1 MFDWKSF
8 ATGFLNETGRQMEL
22 DRLEN
27 VKYKDELRDDYKD
40 AKKAFQDRKALV
52 GQAQSQVGRLKKLGA
67 TDQQIKA
74 AAATGAK
81 GVFQLADALAAQQ
94 EKLNTDR
101 PLTTQEIDVFITGA
115 SEFEAGDVAEFIE
128 RSYNF
133 STDPPDATA
142 GQDPR
147 SGIQKLFGVNLRE
160 ATDASYGGSA
170 SAFGPS
176 KMDLIDMSRE
186 AAYRSLA
193 TDPSSVFLTIDEA
206 QRDPYDSVAVY
217 QDFIDEFEFTIVQLK
232 NSNAYLNASID
243 KDPNIKEKML
253 ADAKRNVGRRYAEK
267 FGDEFIVDAPDYL
280 GIFTEAEVAA
290 AKERLEAKKVGKK
303 INVDSSVPQREIKE
317 KLTNMVAADQGS
329 SLISD
334 PDEDGDTI
342 ELSFGI
348 DGKPIGAYSVK
359 KDKTKVPVSF
369 GEDENFDDFI
379 KLAVKQGIFTQKD
392 LDSMEVMGAASF
404 SDASLGKTSVALGEA
419 PEVEAPE
426 VEAPEVDKTETPKPE
441 GKPTPFQI
449 LAPKIKKFFGGL
461 PAFKQKRLRRELK
474 ERLELSEARAESFD
488 PSAEEPLVKRP
499 KASIIPAA
507 EASKRPDEDVT
518 QDATK
523 VEIERIMDFLEEK
536 EEMDASL
543 LSTDTE
549 GLFKFLDALKE
560 EDLPEDLANDIQDY
574 INKSE
579 AEEQSDDVGDPLV
592 APGIRTALEEPTAD
606 SVNVPDVKTEDM
618 EIEDYLSKG
627 GEDALRFF
635 FDDYAVK
642 EGYYSDK
649 TRLITEWKRYAAK
662 NSIARPVIKMIAEQV
677 QREMRG

>member
-1 MFDWKSF
+1 
-8 ATGFLNETGRQMEL
+8 MEL

-40 AKKAFQDRKALV
+40 AKKSFQDRKALV

-67 TDQQIKA
+67 NDQQIKA

-101 PLTTQEIDVFITGA
+101 PLTSQEIDVFITGA

-133 STDPPDATA
+133 STAAPDATA

-147 SGIQKLFGVNLRE
+147 SGIQKLFGINLRE
-160 ATDASYGGSA
+160 ATDAAYGSSA

-186 AAYRSLA
+186 AAYKSLA

-206 QRDPYDSVAVY
+206 QRDPYDSVSVY
-217 QDFIDEFEFTIVQLK
+217 QDFIDEYQFTIDELEDSKIYRGAAAQGGIELQ
-232 NSNAYLNASID
+232 
-243 KDPNIKEKML
+243 EKML

-280 GIFTEAEVAA
+280 GVFTEAEVAA
-290 AKERLEAKKVGKK
+290 AKERLEAKQSGRTVSTK
-303 INVDSSVPQREIKE
+303 SSVPERKIKE
-317 KLTNMVAADQGS
+317 VLTNSVANDQGS
-329 SLISD
+329 SIISA
-334 PDEDGDTI
+334 PDEEGDTI

-392 LDSMEVMGAASF
+392 LDSMEVR
-404 SDASLGKTSVALGEA
+404 LGQTPVALGEA
-419 PEVEAPE
+419 PEVEKPE
-426 VEAPEVDKTETPKPE
+426 VEKIEEPEPRGE
-441 GKPTPFQI
+441 GKPTPFQR
-449 LAPKIKKFFGGL
+449 LAPKIKKWFSGL
-461 PAFKQKRLRRELK
+461 PAFKQRRLRKEAE
-474 ERLELSEARAESFD
+474 ERLELSEARADSFD
-488 PSAEEPLVKRP
+488 PTAEAPLVNRRKV
-499 KASIIPAA
+499 SIIPAA
-507 EASKRPDEDVT
+507 EASERPDEDFT

-523 VEIERIMDFLEEK
+523 VEIERIMDFLEGE

-543 LSTDTE
+543 LSNDTA
-549 GLFKFLDALKE
+549 GLFKFLEALE
-560 EDLPEDLANDIQDY
+560 QEDLPEDLTNDIQDY
-574 INKSE
+574 LKKVE
-579 AEEQSDDVGDPLV
+579 AEEQGDDVGDPLI
-592 APGIRTALEEPTAD
+592 APGIRVALEEPTAD
-606 SVNVPDVKTEDM
+606 SVDVPDVKTEDM
-618 EIEDYLSKG
+618 EIEDYLDKG
-627 GEDALRFF
+627 GEDAIKYF
-635 FDDYAVK
+635 FDEYAK
-642 EGYYSDK
+642 EEGFLSDS
-649 TRLITEWKRYAAK
+649 TRLIKEWKRYAAK
-662 NSIARPVIKMIAEQV
+662 NSIPKPAITMIANQL
-677 QREMRG
+677 QRGMRG

>member
-27 VKYKDELRDDYKD
+27 EKYKDELRDDYKV
-40 AKKAFQDRKALV
+40 AIKAFQDRKSLV

-81 GVFQLADALAAQQ
+81 GVFELADALAAQQ
-94 EKLNTDR
+94 EKLNVDR
-101 PLTTQEIDVFITGA
+101 PLTPQEIDVFITGA

-133 STDPPDATA
+133 STAPPDATA

-206 QRDPYDSVAVY
+206 QRDPYDATASNLDY
-217 QDFIDEFEFTIVQLK
+217 LDEFDDLERRLEKDGSPYMGLRAEGKLEEAAELK
-232 NSNAYLNASID
+232 ANLVSSL
-243 KDPNIKEKML
+243 K
-253 ADAKRNVGRRYAEK
+253 KRYERR
-267 FGDEFIVDAPDYL
+267 FGDEWIVDAPYDTY
-280 GIFTEAEVAA
+280 TKAEIDAAEKRLA
-290 AKERLEAKKVGKK
+290 AKPNGSSTIPSSKPEA
-303 INVDSSVPQREIKE
+303 QIKE
-317 KLTNMVAADQGS
+317 KLTNMVATDQGS
-329 SLISD
+329 SLISA

-392 LDSMEVMGAASF
+392 LDSMEVR
-404 SDASLGKTSVALGEA
+404 LGQTPVALGEA
-419 PEVEAPE
+419 PEVEAPK
-426 VEAPEVDKTETPKPE
+426 VEAPKVEAPKKVIKRETP
-441 GKPTPFQI
+441 FR
-449 LAPKIKKFFGGL
+449 KIKKFFGGL
-461 PAFKQKRLRRELK
+461 PAFKQQRLKNELEEK
-474 ERLELSEARAESFD
+474 LELSETRADSFD

-507 EASKRPDEDVT
+507 EASERPDEDFT

-523 VEIERIMDFLEEK
+523 VEIERIMDFLET
-536 EEMDASL
+536 EEDIDASL

-549 GLFKFLDALKE
+549 GMFKFLDALKE

-574 INKSE
+574 LNKVE
-579 AEEQSDDVGDPLV
+579 AEEQSDDVGDPLI
-592 APGIRTALEEPTAD
+592 APGIEESLQEPTAD
-606 SVNVPDVKTEDM
+606 SVNVPDVKAVDM

-642 EGYYSDK
+642 KGYYSDK
-649 TRLITEWKRYAAK
+649 TRLITEWKRYATK
-662 NSIARPVIKMIAEQV
+662 NNIARPVIKMIVEQI

>member
-27 VKYKDELRDDYKD
+27 EKYKDELRDDYKV

-67 TDQQIKA
+67 NDQQIKA

-101 PLTTQEIDVFITGA
+101 PLTPQEIDVFITGA

-133 STDPPDATA
+133 STAAPDANA

-147 SGIQKLFGVNLRE
+147 SGIQKLFGINLRE
-160 ATDASYGGSA
+160 ATDAAYGSSA

-186 AAYRSLA
+186 AAYKSLA

-206 QRDPYDSVAVY
+206 QRDPYNSTAVY
-217 QDFIDEFEFTIVQLK
+217 SDFIDEYEFAV
-232 NSNAYLNASID
+232 D
-243 KDPNIKEKML
+243 NIKDSKAYTGAFQDTDLQEKMV
-253 ADAKRNVGRRYAEK
+253 ADAVKNVARRYAREH
-267 FGDEFIVDAPDYL
+267 GDEWIVDSPSYL
-280 GIFTEAEVAA
+280 NLYTDDEVEAAR
-290 AKERLEAKKVGKK
+290 ERLEAKQSGRTVSTKSSAPERK
-303 INVDSSVPQREIKE
+303 IKEVLTSSVA
-317 KLTNMVAADQGS
+317 NDQGS
-329 SLISD
+329 SIISA
-334 PDEDGDTI
+334 PDEEGDTI

-404 SDASLGKTSVALGEA
+404 SDASLGKTGTALGEA

-426 VEAPEVDKTETPKPE
+426 VEAPKVEAPKKVIKRETP
-441 GKPTPFQI
+441 FR
-449 LAPKIKKFFGGL
+449 KIKKFFGGL
-461 PAFKQKRLRRELK
+461 PAFKQQRLKNELEEK
-474 ERLELSEARAESFD
+474 LELSEARADSFD
-488 PSAEEPLVKRP
+488 PTAEAPLVNRRKV
-499 KASIIPAA
+499 SIIPAA
-507 EASKRPDEDVT
+507 EASERPDEDFT

-523 VEIERIMDFLEEK
+523 VEIERIMDFLEGE

-543 LSTDTE
+543 LSNDTA
-549 GLFKFLDALKE
+549 GLFKFLEVLE
-560 EDLPEDLANDIQDY
+560 QEDLPEDLTNDIQDY
-574 INKSE
+574 LKKVE
-579 AEEQSDDVGDPLV
+579 AEEQGDDVGDPLI
-592 APGIRTALEEPTAD
+592 APGIRVALEEPTAD
-606 SVNVPDVKTEDM
+606 SVDVPDVKTEDM
-618 EIEDYLSKG
+618 EIEDYLDKG
-627 GEDALRFF
+627 GEDAIKYF
-635 FDDYAVK
+635 FDVYAK
-642 EGYYSDK
+642 EEGYYSDK
-649 TRLITEWKRYAAK
+649 TRLIKEWERYAAK
-662 NSIARPVIKMIAEQV
+662 SSIVKPVIKIVADKLR
-677 QREMRG
+677 REVRP

>member
-27 VKYKDELRDDYKD
+27 VKYKDELRDDYKV

-52 GQAQSQVGRLKKLGA
+52 GQAQSQVGRLRKLGA
-67 TDQQIKA
+67 NDKQIKA

-101 PLTTQEIDVFITGA
+101 PLTSQEIDVFITGA

-133 STDPPDATA
+133 STAAPDATA

-147 SGIQKLFGVNLRE
+147 SGIQKLFGINLRE

-186 AAYRSLA
+186 AAYKSLA

-206 QRDPYDSVAVY
+206 QRDPYNSTAVY
-217 QDFIDEFEFTIVQLK
+217 SDFIDEYEFAV
-232 NSNAYLNASID
+232 D
-243 KDPNIKEKML
+243 NIKDSKAYTGAFQDTDLQEKMV
-253 ADAKRNVGRRYAEK
+253 ADAVKNVARRYAREH
-267 FGDEFIVDAPDYL
+267 GDEWIVDSPSYL
-280 GIFTEAEVAA
+280 KLYTDDEVEAAR
-290 AKERLEAKKVGKK
+290 ERLEAKQSGRTVST
-303 INVDSSVPQREIKE
+303 DSSVPERKIKE
-317 KLTNMVAADQGS
+317 VLTNSVADDQGS
-329 SLISD
+329 SIISA
-334 PDEDGDTI
+334 PDEEGDTI

-404 SDASLGKTSVALGEA
+404 SDASLGKTGTALGEA
-419 PEVEAPE
+419 PEVEE
-426 VEAPEVDKTETPKPE
+426 PEVDKIEEPKPRGE
-441 GKPTPFQI
+441 GKPTPFQR
-449 LAPKIKKFFGGL
+449 LAPKIKKWFSGL
-461 PAFKQKRLRRELK
+461 PAFKQRRLRKEAQ
-474 ERLELSEARAESFD
+474 ERLELSEARADSFD
-488 PSAEEPLVKRP
+488 PTAEAPLVNRR

-507 EASKRPDEDVT
+507 EASERTDEDFT

-523 VEIERIMDFLEEK
+523 VEIERIMDFLEGE

-543 LSTDTE
+543 LSNDTA
-549 GLFKFLDALKE
+549 GLFKFLEALE
-560 EDLPEDLANDIQDY
+560 QEDLPEDLTNDIQDY
-574 INKSE
+574 LKKVE
-579 AEEQSDDVGDPLV
+579 AEEQGDDVGDPLI
-592 APGIRTALEEPTAD
+592 APGIRVALEEPTAD
-606 SVNVPDVKTEDM
+606 SVDVPDVKTEDM
-618 EIEDYLSKG
+618 EIEDYLDKG
-627 GEDALRFF
+627 GEDAIKYF
-635 FDDYAVK
+635 FDEYAK
-642 EGYYSDK
+642 EEGFLSDS
-649 TRLITEWKRYAAK
+649 TRLIKEWKRYAAK
-662 NSIARPVIKMIAEQV
+662 NSIPKPAITMIANQL
-677 QREMRG
+677 QRGMRG

>member
-1 MFDWKSF
+1 
-8 ATGFLNETGRQMEL
+8 
-22 DRLEN
+22 
-27 VKYKDELRDDYKD
+27 
-40 AKKAFQDRKALV
+40 
-52 GQAQSQVGRLKKLGA
+52 
-67 TDQQIKA
+67 
-74 AAATGAK
+74 
-81 GVFQLADALAAQQ
+81 
-94 EKLNTDR
+94 
-101 PLTTQEIDVFITGA
+101 
-115 SEFEAGDVAEFIE
+115 
-128 RSYNF
+128 
-133 STDPPDATA
+133 
-142 GQDPR
+142 
-147 SGIQKLFGVNLRE
+147 
-160 ATDASYGGSA
+160 
-170 SAFGPS
+170 
-176 KMDLIDMSRE
+176 MDLIDMSRE

-206 QRDPYDSVAVY
+206 QRDPYDATASNLDY
-217 QDFIDEFEFTIVQLK
+217 LDEFDDLERRLEKRGSTYASLLTQGKDEEAAELK
-232 NSNAYLNASID
+232 ANLVDSLN
-243 KDPNIKEKML
+243 
-253 ADAKRNVGRRYAEK
+253 KRYERR
-267 FGDEFIVDAPDYL
+267 FGDEWIVDAPYNTYTKAE
-280 GIFTEAEVAA
+280 IEAAEKRLA
-290 AKERLEAKKVGKK
+290 AKPNGSSTIPSSKPEAK
-303 INVDSSVPQREIKE
+303 IKE
-317 KLTNMVAADQGS
+317 KLTNMVATDQGS
-329 SLISD
+329 SLISAPLED
-334 PDEDGDTI
+334 KDGDTI
-342 ELSFGI
+342 SLSFGM
-348 DGKPIGAYSVK
+348 DGKPIRASRIG
-359 KDKTKVPVSF
+359 KDKTVTPFTMPEGKTI
-369 GEDENFDDFI
+369 DDFVNQ
-379 KLAVKQGIFTQKD
+379 LVDAGVFTQSD
-392 LDSMEVMGAASF
+392 IERMASESRAGSFDPSASGEVETF
-404 SDASLGKTSVALGEA
+404 DALG
-419 PEVEAPE
+419 EAPE

-441 GKPTPFQI
+441 GKGKPTPFQI
-449 LAPKIKKFFGGL
+449 LVPKIKKFFGGL

-499 KASIIPAA
+499 KASVIPAA
-507 EASKRPDEDVT
+507 EASQRPDEDVT

-618 EIEDYLSKG
+618 EMEDYLSKG

-662 NSIARPVIKMIAEQV
+662 NSIARPVIKMIVEQI
-677 QREMRG
+677 QREMRE

>member
-27 VKYKDELRDDYKD
+27 VKYKDELRDDYKV

-67 TDQQIKA
+67 NDQQIKA

-94 EKLNTDR
+94 EKLNVKR
-101 PLTTQEIDVFITGA
+101 QLTPQEIDVFITGA

-133 STDPPDATA
+133 STAAPDANA

-147 SGIQKLFGVNLRE
+147 SGIQKLFGINLRE
-160 ATDASYGGSA
+160 ATDAAYGSSA

-186 AAYRSLA
+186 AAYKSLA

-206 QRDPYDSVAVY
+206 QRDPYNSTAVY
-217 QDFIDEFEFTIVQLK
+217 SDFIDEYEFAV
-232 NSNAYLNASID
+232 D
-243 KDPNIKEKML
+243 NIKDSKAYTGAFQDTDLQEKMV
-253 ADAKRNVGRRYAEK
+253 ADAVKNVARRYAREH
-267 FGDEFIVDAPDYL
+267 GDEWIVDSPSYL
-280 GIFTEAEVAA
+280 KLYTDDEVEAAR
-290 AKERLEAKKVGKK
+290 ERLEAKQSGRTVSTKSSAPERK
-303 INVDSSVPQREIKE
+303 IKEVLTSSVA
-317 KLTNMVAADQGS
+317 NDQGS
-329 SLISD
+329 SIISA
-334 PDEDGDTI
+334 PDEEGDTI

-369 GEDENFDDFI
+369 GEDENFDDFL

-404 SDASLGKTSVALGEA
+404 SDASLGKTGTALGEA
-419 PEVEAPE
+419 PEVEKIE
-426 VEAPEVDKTETPKPE
+426 EPKPRGA
-441 GKPTPFQI
+441 GKPTPFQR
-449 LAPKIKKFFGGL
+449 LAPKIKKWFSGL
-461 PAFKQKRLRRELK
+461 PAFKQRRLRK
-474 ERLELSEARAESFD
+474 EAQEKLELSEARADSFD
-488 PSAEEPLVKRP
+488 PTAEAPLVNRRKV
-499 KASIIPAA
+499 SIIPAA
-507 EASKRPDEDVT
+507 EASERPDEDFT

-523 VEIERIMDFLEEK
+523 VEIERIMDFLEGE

-543 LSTDTE
+543 LSNDTA
-549 GLFKFLDALKE
+549 GLFKFLEALE
-560 EDLPEDLANDIQDY
+560 QEDLPEDLTNDIQDY
-574 INKSE
+574 LKKVE
-579 AEEQSDDVGDPLV
+579 AEEQGDDVGDPLI
-592 APGIRTALEEPTAD
+592 APGIRVALEEPTAD
-606 SVNVPDVKTEDM
+606 SVDVPDVKTEDM
-618 EIEDYLSKG
+618 EIEDYLDKG
-627 GEDALRFF
+627 GEDAIKYF
-635 FDDYAVK
+635 FDVYAK
-642 EGYYSDK
+642 KKGYYSDK
-649 TRLITEWKRYAAK
+649 TRLIKEWERYAAK
-662 NSIARPVIKMIAEQV
+662 SSIVKPVIKIVADKLR
-677 QREMRG
+677 REVRP

>member
-40 AKKAFQDRKALV
+40 AKKSFQDRKALV

-67 TDQQIKA
+67 NDQQIKA

-101 PLTTQEIDVFITGA
+101 PLTSQEIDVFITGA

-133 STDPPDATA
+133 STAAPDATA

-147 SGIQKLFGVNLRE
+147 SGIQKLFGINLRE

-206 QRDPYDSVAVY
+206 QRDPYDATASNLDY
-217 QDFIDEFEFTIVQLK
+217 LDEFDDLERRLEKSGSTYAGLLAQGKNEEAAELK
-232 NSNAYLNASID
+232 ANLVGTLN
-243 KDPNIKEKML
+243 
-253 ADAKRNVGRRYAEK
+253 KRYERQ
-267 FGDEFIVDAPDYL
+267 FGDEWIVDSPY
-280 GIFTEAEVAA
+280 GTYTKAEIDAAEKRLA
-290 AKERLEAKKVGKK
+290 AKPSGSSTIPSSRPEAKIKEVLT
-303 INVDSSVPQREIKE
+303 SSVA
-317 KLTNMVAADQGS
+317 NDQGS
-329 SLISD
+329 SIISA
-334 PDEDGDTI
+334 PDEEGDTI

-369 GEDENFDDFI
+369 GEDENFDDFL

-392 LDSMEVMGAASF
+392 LDSMEVR
-404 SDASLGKTSVALGEA
+404 LGQTPVALGEA

-426 VEAPEVDKTETPKPE
+426 VDKIEEPKPRGE
-441 GKPTPFQI
+441 GKPTPFQR
-449 LAPKIKKFFGGL
+449 LAPKIKKWFSGL
-461 PAFKQKRLRRELK
+461 PAFKQRRLRKEAE
-474 ERLELSEARAESFD
+474 ERLELSEARADSFD
-488 PSAEEPLVKRP
+488 PTAEEPLVKRP

-507 EASKRPDEDVT
+507 EASERPDEDFT

-523 VEIERIMDFLEEK
+523 VEIERIMDFLEGE

-543 LSTDTE
+543 LSNDTA
-549 GLFKFLDALKE
+549 GLFKFLEALE
-560 EDLPEDLANDIQDY
+560 QEDLPEDLTNDIQDY
-574 INKSE
+574 LKKVE
-579 AEEQSDDVGDPLV
+579 AEEQGDDVGDPLI
-592 APGIRTALEEPTAD
+592 APGIRVALEEPTAD
-606 SVNVPDVKTEDM
+606 SVDVPDVKTEDM
-618 EIEDYLSKG
+618 EIEDYLDKG
-627 GEDALRFF
+627 GEDAIKYF
-635 FDDYAVK
+635 FDEYAK
-642 EGYYSDK
+642 EEGFLSDS
-649 TRLITEWKRYAAK
+649 TRLIKEWKRYAAK
-662 NSIARPVIKMIAEQV
+662 NSIPKPAITMIANQL
-677 QREMRG
+677 QRGMRG